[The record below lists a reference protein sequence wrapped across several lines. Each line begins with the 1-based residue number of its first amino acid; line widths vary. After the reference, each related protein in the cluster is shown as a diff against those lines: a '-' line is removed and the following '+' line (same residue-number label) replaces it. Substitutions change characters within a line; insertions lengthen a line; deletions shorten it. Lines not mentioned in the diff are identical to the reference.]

1 MSAYILLIPLNYIFS
16 RNFENN
22 KEQFAVTS
30 SQIVGAYSKL
40 IELFRNFYSFFSEL
54 DFKRREERREGFVVG
69 HVTFKQRIRQSNICV
84 NIFV

>member
-30 SQIVGAYSKL
+30 SQIIGAYSKL
-40 IELFRNFYSFFSEL
+40 IELFRNFYSFLANSTLNVE
-54 DFKRREERREGFVVG
+54 KKGEKV
-69 HVTFKQRIRQSNICV
+69 S
-84 NIFV
+84 